1 MIPAFP
7 AQAVRSALESGD
19 WDRAGALL
27 AAHES
32 ELRAELASEPPAGA
46 PGDTSHREALLA
58 LLHAQQAFLAELTAT
73 RDETAAALGQLGRDK
88 RGVQAYRAAG

>member
-19 WDRAGALL
+19 WDRAGVLL
-27 AAHES
+27 AEHES
-32 ELRAELASEPPAGA
+32 ELRAELAA
-46 PGDTSHREALLA
+46 DTPEDATRRDALLA

-73 RDETAAALGQLGRDK
+73 RDETAAAMGRLGRDK
-88 RGVQAYRAAG
+88 RGVQAYLAGG